1 MHILYV
7 CADWEVDV
15 LGRSGS
21 SVHVRQM
28 CETFAS
34 LGHHVTL
41 CCANAG
47 GPARLSKRVQL
58 HVFAPK
64 LRLREW
70 LRSWFPRPGA
80 HPVDSRSQRT
90 GAKTTDSRLP
100 LRSVATALDYAAR
113 RMRLWQFRRMVLNAL
128 GDRRVDLVYE
138 RASLFS
144 LVGPKLGKVLHV
156 PVLIEFNAP
165 FALEFPDRGRLFKKA
180 LLGWETAVLASS
192 DAAVCVSEQL
202 ADWLLKAHPFASK
215 KLHVV
220 PNGVAP
226 GLFDPTICSPSL
238 QSQLGLNGKTVI
250 GFVGTMKAWHDVA
263 TLIGA
268 LKIAGADAADLCL
281 LAVGDGPRR
290 LEFERQSQLCGIE
303 AIFVGAVDYE
313 QIPDYISVMDI
324 AVAPHP
330 KLATFYFSPIKVFEY
345 MCMAKPV
352 IASSVG
358 QLEEV
363 IRDGVT
369 GILVPPE
376 DPVALAKAVVALS
389 QSPTLRD
396 RLGEA
401 AHDWVSKSH
410 TWEITA
416 REVLSIAKSLTL

>member
-1 MHILYV
+1 
-7 CADWEVDV
+7 
-15 LGRSGS
+15 
-21 SVHVRQM
+21 
-28 CETFAS
+28 
-34 LGHHVTL
+34 
-41 CCANAG
+41 
-47 GPARLSKRVQL
+47 
-58 HVFAPK
+58 
-64 LRLREW
+64 
-70 LRSWFPRPGA
+70 
-80 HPVDSRSQRT
+80 
-90 GAKTTDSRLP
+90 
-100 LRSVATALDYAAR
+100 
-113 RMRLWQFRRMVLNAL
+113 MRQFRRRVLSTL
-128 GDRRVDLVYE
+128 GDRTVDLVYE

-144 LVGPKLGKVLHV
+144 LTGPKLGKVLHA

-165 FALEFPDRGRLFKKA
+165 LALELPDRGRLFKKA
-180 LLGWETAVLASS
+180 LLGWEAAVLASS
-192 DAAVCVSEQL
+192 GAAVCVSKQL

-226 GLFDPTICSPSL
+226 GLFDPTIRSPSL

-263 TLIGA
+263 TLISA
-268 LKIAGADAADLCL
+268 LEIAGADVANLCL

-313 QIPDYISVMDI
+313 QIPDYISLMDI

-330 KLATFYFSPIKVFEY
+330 KLANFYFSPIKVFEY
-345 MCMAKPV
+345 MCMARPV

-363 IRDGVT
+363 VRDGVT
-369 GILVPPE
+369 GILVPPG
-376 DPVALAKAVVALS
+376 DPVTLAKAIAALS
-389 QSPTLRD
+389 RSPTLRH

-401 AHDWVSKSH
+401 ARDWVGESH

-416 REVLSIAKSLTL
+416 REVLSIARSLTL